1 MNLLILYA
9 NFEDKPVT
17 LTIGEVIAE
26 ANVCSLGT
34 KVKQK
39 INSVTKQVNPDRAKK
54 LWSKLKLE
62 HNKFTSSD
70 SMLRT
75 ELFFLINENHDVFT
89 SDQCK
94 VGDTSWVKFKK
105 RVHPL
110 PFIVQVACTEK

>member
-39 INSVTKQVNPDRAKK
+39 INSVTKQVNPANSIKGRDLSKSFSPFAIFAMSRFHKV
-54 LWSKLKLE
+54 LWNLS
-62 HNKFTSSD
+62 
-70 SMLRT
+70 
-75 ELFFLINENHDVFT
+75 
-89 SDQCK
+89 
-94 VGDTSWVKFKK
+94 
-105 RVHPL
+105 
-110 PFIVQVACTEK
+110 A